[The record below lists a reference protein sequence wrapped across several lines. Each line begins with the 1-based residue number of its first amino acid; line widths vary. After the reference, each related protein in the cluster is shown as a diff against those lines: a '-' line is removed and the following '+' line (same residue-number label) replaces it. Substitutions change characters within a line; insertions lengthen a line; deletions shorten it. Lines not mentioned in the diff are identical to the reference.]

1 MAGISDASTS
11 RELEEKPSPRED
23 PAPLPRGPV
32 PARERKAT
40 PARGSSTPVE
50 TLFAPARG
58 SSTTNETLFAPAW
71 GASTTVEIFFA
82 HAHSKWLIFDHFHR
96 AGAIFLS
103 QRHPERPPGATQ
115 GRYFF
120 HAAPSGPQREPAA
133 LPGRGARGWRGQAR
147 QRGDAPNHTPA
158 HQAPLA
164 WRAPEGPEGQAAVPA
179 GGGAWP
185 DNEATHQTTRQHT
198 RPHWH
203 GGRRRDG
210 GPGCGARGRWQGQA
224 GLQGNAP
231 APRQHTRPHRCGGRR
246 RDGGPGCGARGRW
259 RGLAGQRGDA
269 PSEARG
275 ADGSRAGRRPRA
287 HQAARPNN
295 TPLGAQNTSGATRH
309 LGTTK
314 PPSPTGAGRL
324 RQSAGE
330 GQRRITTMSGS
341 PRPLS

>member
-11 RELEEKPSPRED
+11 RELEEKPSPRGD

-58 SSTTNETLFAPAW
+58 SSITNETLFSPAW

-82 HAHSKWLIFDHFHR
+82 HAHSKGLIFDYFHR

-115 GRYFF
+115 GRSFF

-133 LPGRGARGWRGQAR
+133 LPGRGARGWRGLAG

-164 WRAPEGPEGQAAVPA
+164 WRAPEGWRARLRCPWAVA
-179 GGGAWP
+179 
-185 DNEATHQTTRQHT
+185 
-198 RPHWH
+198 
-203 GGRRRDG
+203 
-210 GPGCGARGRWQGQA
+210 GPGRASRSTTPSRQARVWRSRGRAAAHGHTKQPGPPTHHTAPGTPAEPQATTHGADSSRAAGPTGAR
-224 GLQGNAP
+224 
-231 APRQHTRPHRCGGRR
+231 
-246 RDGGPGCGARGRW
+246 
-259 RGLAGQRGDA
+259 
-269 PSEARG
+269 
-275 ADGSRAGRRPRA
+275 
-287 HQAARPNN
+287 
-295 TPLGAQNTSGATRH
+295 NTSGATRH
-309 LGTTK
+309 IGTTK

-324 RQSAGE
+324 RQSARE

>member
-11 RELEEKPSPRED
+11 RELEEKPSPRGD

-58 SSTTNETLFAPAW
+58 SSITNETLFSPAW

-82 HAHSKWLIFDHFHR
+82 HAHSKGLIFDYFHR

-115 GRYFF
+115 GRSFF

-164 WRAPEGPEGQAAVPA
+164 WRAPEGWRARLRCPWAVA
-179 GGGAWP
+179 
-185 DNEATHQTTRQHT
+185 
-198 RPHWH
+198 
-203 GGRRRDG
+203 
-210 GPGCGARGRWQGQA
+210 GPGRASRSTTPSRQARVWRSRGRAAAHGHTKQPGPPTHHTAPGTPAEPQA
-224 GLQGNAP
+224 TT
-231 APRQHTRPHRCGGRR
+231 H
-246 RDGGPGCGARGRW
+246 
-259 RGLAGQRGDA
+259 
-269 PSEARG
+269 G
-275 ADGSRAGRRPRA
+275 ADSSRAAGP
-287 HQAARPNN
+287 
-295 TPLGAQNTSGATRH
+295 TGAQNTSGATRH

>member
-11 RELEEKPSPRED
+11 RELEEKPSPRGD

-158 HQAPLA
+158 HQAP
-164 WRAPEGPEGQAAVPA
+164 PV
-179 GGGAWP
+179 
-185 DNEATHQTTRQHT
+185 
-198 RPHWH
+198 
-203 GGRRRDG
+203 
-210 GPGCGARGRWQGQA
+210 
-224 GLQGNAP
+224 
-231 APRQHTRPHRCGGRR
+231 
-246 RDGGPGCGARGRW
+246 
-259 RGLAGQRGDA
+259 
-269 PSEARG
+269 
-275 ADGSRAGRRPRA
+275 
-287 HQAARPNN
+287 
-295 TPLGAQNTSGATRH
+295 
-309 LGTTK
+309 
-314 PPSPTGAGRL
+314 
-324 RQSAGE
+324 
-330 GQRRITTMSGS
+330 
-341 PRPLS
+341 

>member
-11 RELEEKPSPRED
+11 RELEEKPSPRGD

-164 WRAPEGPEGQAAVPA
+164 WRAPEGPEGLAAVPA

-185 DNEATHQTTRQHT
+185 DNEPTHRTTRQHT
-198 RPHWH
+198 RPHRCE
-203 GGRRRDG
+203 GRRRDLSRCRWAVAGPGRASRRRAERSSRRGQLAG
-210 GPGCGARGRWQGQA
+210 GPPPTGTQSSPARQHTTRRPEHQRSHKQQHTARTARGRPGP
-224 GLQGNAP
+224 P
-231 APRQHTRPHRCGGRR
+231 APRTPAAQH
-246 RDGGPGCGARGRW
+246 
-259 RGLAGQRGDA
+259 
-269 PSEARG
+269 
-275 ADGSRAGRRPRA
+275 
-287 HQAARPNN
+287 
-295 TPLGAQNTSGATRH
+295 AT
-309 LGTTK
+309 
-314 PPSPTGAGRL
+314 
-324 RQSAGE
+324 
-330 GQRRITTMSGS
+330 
-341 PRPLS
+341 

>member
-11 RELEEKPSPRED
+11 RELEEKPSPRGD

-164 WRAPEGPEGQAAVPA
+164 WRAPEGPEGLAAVPA

-185 DNEATHQTTRQHT
+185 DNEATHRTTRQHT
-198 RPHWH
+198 RPHWR
-203 GGRRRDG
+203 GGRRRDRRAWPRCPWAAA
-210 GPGCGARGRWQGQA
+210 GPGRTTRRRTERSSRRGQLAGGRAHRRPEHQRRNTPHRHNKTAQPHRGRAAQ
-224 GLQGNAP
+224 
-231 APRQHTRPHRCGGRR
+231 TISE
-246 RDGGPGCGARGRW
+246 RG
-259 RGLAGQRGDA
+259 
-269 PSEARG
+269 S
-275 ADGSRAGRRPRA
+275 
-287 HQAARPNN
+287 
-295 TPLGAQNTSGATRH
+295 AQDH
-309 LGTTK
+309 DDV
-314 PPSPTGAGRL
+314 
-324 RQSAGE
+324 
-330 GQRRITTMSGS
+330 RITETAFLTDV
-341 PRPLS
+341 RNAKL

>member
-11 RELEEKPSPRED
+11 RELEEKPSPRGD

-58 SSTTNETLFAPAW
+58 SSITNETLFSPAW

-82 HAHSKWLIFDHFHR
+82 HAHSKGLIFDYFHR

-115 GRYFF
+115 GRSFF

-133 LPGRGARGWRGQAR
+133 LPGRGARGWRGLAG

-164 WRAPEGPEGQAAVPA
+164 WRAPEGWRARLRCPWAVA
-179 GGGAWP
+179 
-185 DNEATHQTTRQHT
+185 
-198 RPHWH
+198 
-203 GGRRRDG
+203 
-210 GPGCGARGRWQGQA
+210 GPGRASRSTTPSRQARVWRSRGRAAAHGHTKQPGPPTHHTAPGTPAEPQA
-224 GLQGNAP
+224 TT
-231 APRQHTRPHRCGGRR
+231 H
-246 RDGGPGCGARGRW
+246 
-259 RGLAGQRGDA
+259 
-269 PSEARG
+269 G
-275 ADGSRAGRRPRA
+275 ADSSRAAGP
-287 HQAARPNN
+287 
-295 TPLGAQNTSGATRH
+295 TGAQNTSGATRH

-324 RQSAGE
+324 RQSARE
-330 GQRRITTMSGS
+330 SQRRITTMSGS

>member
-11 RELEEKPSPRED
+11 RELEEKPSPRGD

-58 SSTTNETLFAPAW
+58 SSITNETLFSPAW

-82 HAHSKWLIFDHFHR
+82 HAHSKGLIFDYFHR

-115 GRYFF
+115 GRSFF

-133 LPGRGARGWRGQAR
+133 LPGRGARGWRGLAG

-164 WRAPEGPEGQAAVPA
+164 WRAPEGWRARLRCPWAVA
-179 GGGAWP
+179 
-185 DNEATHQTTRQHT
+185 
-198 RPHWH
+198 
-203 GGRRRDG
+203 
-210 GPGCGARGRWQGQA
+210 GPGRASRSTTPSRQARVWRSRGRAAAHGHTKQPGPPTHHTAPGTPAEPQA
-224 GLQGNAP
+224 TT
-231 APRQHTRPHRCGGRR
+231 H
-246 RDGGPGCGARGRW
+246 
-259 RGLAGQRGDA
+259 
-269 PSEARG
+269 G
-275 ADGSRAGRRPRA
+275 ADSSRAAGP
-287 HQAARPNN
+287 
-295 TPLGAQNTSGATRH
+295 TGAQNTSGATRH
-309 LGTTK
+309 VATTK

-324 RQSAGE
+324 RQSARE

>member
-11 RELEEKPSPRED
+11 RELEEKPSPRGD

-58 SSTTNETLFAPAW
+58 SSITNETLFSPAW

-82 HAHSKWLIFDHFHR
+82 HAHSKGLIFDYFHR

-115 GRYFF
+115 GRSFF

-133 LPGRGARGWRGQAR
+133 LPGRGARGWRGLAG

-164 WRAPEGPEGQAAVPA
+164 WRAPEGPEGLAAVPV
-179 GGGAWP
+179 GGG
-185 DNEATHQTTRQHT
+185 R
-198 RPHWH
+198 
-203 GGRRRDG
+203 
-210 GPGCGARGRWQGQA
+210 ARA
-224 GLQGNAP
+224 GLEID
-231 APRQHTRPHRCGGRR
+231 HSE
-246 RDGGPGCGARGRW
+246 
-259 RGLAGQRGDA
+259 
-269 PSEARG
+269 PSGSRVAI
-275 ADGSRAGRRPRA
+275 SRAGRRPRA
-287 HQAARPNN
+287 HKAARPANTPHGARNTSGATSNN
-295 TPLGAQNTSGATRH
+295 TRRGTARGAGPTGAENTSGATRH
-309 LGTTK
+309 
-314 PPSPTGAGRL
+314 
-324 RQSAGE
+324 
-330 GQRRITTMSGS
+330 
-341 PRPLS
+341 

>member
-11 RELEEKPSPRED
+11 RELEEKPSPRGD

-58 SSTTNETLFAPAW
+58 SSITNETLFAPAW

-133 LPGRGARGWRGQAR
+133 LPGRGARGWRGLAG

-164 WRAPEGPEGQAAVPA
+164 WRAPEGPEGQAAVPVGGGRA
-179 GGGAWP
+179 RPGFRATRQPHASTPGPTGVEGAGGMEGQAAVPVGGGGAWP
-185 DNEATHQTTRQHT
+185 GFEAT
-198 RPHWH
+198 
-203 GGRRRDG
+203 RRAKLAART
-210 GPGCGARGRWQGQA
+210 ARGRAAAHGHTKQPGPTTHHA
-224 GLQGNAP
+224 
-231 APRQHTRPHRCGGRR
+231 APRTPAAQH
-246 RDGGPGCGARGRW
+246 
-259 RGLAGQRGDA
+259 
-269 PSEARG
+269 
-275 ADGSRAGRRPRA
+275 
-287 HQAARPNN
+287 
-295 TPLGAQNTSGATRH
+295 AT
-309 LGTTK
+309 
-314 PPSPTGAGRL
+314 
-324 RQSAGE
+324 
-330 GQRRITTMSGS
+330 
-341 PRPLS
+341 

>member
-11 RELEEKPSPRED
+11 RELEEKPSPRGD

-58 SSTTNETLFAPAW
+58 SSITNETLFSPAW

-82 HAHSKWLIFDHFHR
+82 HAHSKWLIFDYFHR

-115 GRYFF
+115 GRSFF

-133 LPGRGARGWRGQAR
+133 LPGRGARGWRGLAG

-164 WRAPEGPEGQAAVPA
+164 WRAPEGPEGLAAVPA

-185 DNEATHQTTRQHT
+185 DNEATHRTTRQHT
-198 RPHWH
+198 RPHWR
-203 GGRRRDG
+203 GGRRRDRRAWLRCPWAAA
-210 GPGCGARGRWQGQA
+210 GPGRASRSTTPSRQARVWRSRGRAAAHGHTKQPGPPTHHTAPGTPAEPQA
-224 GLQGNAP
+224 TT
-231 APRQHTRPHRCGGRR
+231 H
-246 RDGGPGCGARGRW
+246 
-259 RGLAGQRGDA
+259 
-269 PSEARG
+269 G
-275 ADGSRAGRRPRA
+275 ADSSRAAGP
-287 HQAARPNN
+287 
-295 TPLGAQNTSGATRH
+295 TGAQNTSGATRH

-324 RQSAGE
+324 RQSARE

>member
-11 RELEEKPSPRED
+11 RELEEKPSPRGD
-23 PAPLPRGPV
+23 LAPLPRGPV

-103 QRHPERPPGATQ
+103 QRHPERPPGAMQ
-115 GRYFF
+115 GRSFF

-133 LPGRGARGWRGQAR
+133 LPGCGARGWRGLAG

-164 WRAPEGPEGQAAVPA
+164 WRAPEGPEGLAAVPA

-185 DNEATHQTTRQHT
+185 DNESTHRTTRQYT
-198 RPHWH
+198 RC
-203 GGRRRDG
+203 R
-210 GPGCGARGRWQGQA
+210 
-224 GLQGNAP
+224 
-231 APRQHTRPHRCGGRR
+231 RCGWWRTSRR
-246 RDGGPGCGARGRW
+246 AWLRCRWAAAGP
-259 RGLAGQRGDA
+259 
-269 PSEARG
+269 
-275 ADGSRAGRRPRA
+275 SRASRRHTDQR
-287 HQAARPNN
+287 
-295 TPLGAQNTSGATRH
+295 
-309 LGTTK
+309 
-314 PPSPTGAGRL
+314 PSPTGVEGAGGTGGHGRA
-324 RQSAGE
+324 S
-330 GQRRITTMSGS
+330 RRGAERSEDA
-341 PRPLS
+341 

>member
-11 RELEEKPSPRED
+11 RELEEKPSPRGD
-23 PAPLPRGPV
+23 LAPLPRGPV

-103 QRHPERPPGATQ
+103 QRHPERPPGAMQ
-115 GRYFF
+115 GRSFF

-133 LPGRGARGWRGQAR
+133 LPGCGARGWRGLAG

-164 WRAPEGPEGQAAVPA
+164 WRAPEGPEGLAAVPV
-179 GGGAWP
+179 GGGRARP
-185 DNEATHQTTRQHT
+185 GFRATRQPRMST
-198 RPHWH
+198 
-203 GGRRRDG
+203 
-210 GPGCGARGRWQGQA
+210 PGAAGVEGARGICRGA
-224 GLQGNAP
+224 G
-231 APRQHTRPHRCGGRR
+231 
-246 RDGGPGCGARGRW
+246 GRW
-259 RGLAGQRGDA
+259 RGLAGLRDDA
-269 PSEARG
+269 PSQRLAARTARG
-275 ADGSRAGRRPRA
+275 RAAAHRHTQRPGPPA
-287 HQAARPNN
+287 PG
-295 TPLGAQNTSGATRH
+295 TPTVQHAT
-309 LGTTK
+309 
-314 PPSPTGAGRL
+314 
-324 RQSAGE
+324 
-330 GQRRITTMSGS
+330 
-341 PRPLS
+341 

>member
-11 RELEEKPSPRED
+11 RELEEKPSPRGD
-23 PAPLPRGPV
+23 PAPLTRGPV
-32 PARERKAT
+32 PARERKDT

-115 GRYFF
+115 GRSFF

-133 LPGRGARGWRGQAR
+133 LPGRGARGWRGPAR

-164 WRAPEGPEGQAAVPA
+164 WRAPEGPEGSAAVPVG

-185 DNEATHQTTRQHT
+185 GFEATHQATRQRT
-198 RPHWH
+198 RSHWY
-203 GGRRRDG
+203 GGRRRDRRARAG
-210 GPGCGARGRWQGQA
+210 FEIDHSEPSGSCVAISRAAGPDGAR
-224 GLQGNAP
+224 N
-231 APRQHTRPHRCGGRR
+231 TS
-246 RDGGPGCGARGRW
+246 GATSNTIN
-259 RGLAGQRGDA
+259 D
-269 PSEARG
+269 S
-275 ADGSRAGRRPRA
+275 GRRPRA

-295 TPLGAQNTSGATRH
+295 TPRGARNTSGATRH
-309 LGTTK
+309 IGTTK

-324 RQSAGE
+324 R
-330 GQRRITTMSGS
+330 
-341 PRPLS
+341 